1 MIRRDWAGE
10 KARLAGAFAIARDL
24 AGLAK
29 PREAAARTA

>member
-1 MIRRDWAGE
+1 MIRREWAGE
-10 KARLAGAFAIARDL
+10 KARLAGAFSIARDL